1 MDPNRATDRN
11 GFSWPLPQPVL
22 LTPVETKQVAG
33 GSPYIPIPPGALPS
47 VFNDLTGKLLIPPDG
62 GGEVRIRF
70 R

>member
-33 GSPYIPIPPGALPS
+33 GSPYIPIPPAYTAHIHPYSPYMPVPPS
-47 VFNDLTGKLLIPPDG
+47 
-62 GGEVRIRF
+62 
-70 R
+70 